1 MNRQILRSLPR
12 QIVTHRKICAEYSE
26 GGDCMYETKENI
38 EKVILVAVSTGNEE
52 DAMESLDELEELVKT
67 AGAEV
72 VGRIV
77 QNLEHINNATYVGT
91 GKVQEIK
98 DLIRETDAAAII
110 CDDEL
115 SPAQYKNLEDELNV
129 KVMDRTLVI
138 LDIFAG
144 RARTA
149 EGKIQVELAQLRY
162 RSTRLIGMRNLS
174 RQGGGIG
181 TRGPGEKKLEVD
193 RRLIRN
199 RIAQLKEQVRDMENH
214 RQVTRA
220 KRQDNPVPVVAI
232 VGYTN
237 AGKSTLLNTLTDASV
252 LEEDK
257 LFATLDP
264 TTRNYKLHDGQEVL
278 LTDTVGFIRKL
289 PHHLIDAFRSTLEE
303 AKYSDIIIHVVDASN
318 PSMDKN
324 IHAVYET
331 LENLNV
337 KDKIIITVFNKQD
350 KLIEKPILRDFK
362 ADYVV
367 NAAIKKGIGIDE
379 INEAVEKAL
388 TSMRVMVEKVFDY
401 ADAGKIGL
409 IRKYGQLINEEYKE
423 DGIYVKAY
431 VPAAMVKQ
439 L

>member
-1 MNRQILRSLPR
+1 MQELYNTEEQ
-12 QIVTHRKICAEYSE
+12 
-26 GGDCMYETKENI
+26 I
-38 EKVILVAVSTGNEE
+38 EKVILVSVSTDSDDNPQ
-52 DAMESLDELEELVKT
+52 ESLDELEELVNT
-67 AGAEV
+67 AGAQV
-72 VGRIV
+72 VGRII
-77 QNLEHINNATYVGT
+77 QNLDFPSKATYIGS
-91 GKVQEIK
+91 GKVEELK
-98 DLIRETDAAAII
+98 DLIWELEATAIV

-115 SPAQYKNLEDELNV
+115 TPAQYKNLEDELDV
-129 KVMDRTLVI
+129 KVMDRTLII

-144 RARTA
+144 RAKTA

-193 RRLIRN
+193 RRLIRD
-199 RIAQLKEQVRDMENH
+199 RISQLKKQVTEMEAH

-264 TTRNYKLHDGQEVL
+264 TTRNYKLANGQEVL

-303 AKYSDIIIHVVDASN
+303 AKYSDIIIHVIDASN
-318 PSMDKN
+318 PVMDKN
-324 IHAVYET
+324 VDAVYET
-331 LENLNV
+331 LKNLDV
-337 KDKIIITVFNKQD
+337 KDKVIITVFNKID
-350 KLIEKPILRDFK
+350 KLDEIPVLTDKN

-367 NAAIKKGIGIDE
+367 KAAIKKGQGLDE
-379 INEAVEKAL
+379 IDSAIEQAL
-388 TSMRVMVEKVFDY
+388 TSLRVYIEKVFPY
-401 ADAGKIGL
+401 SDAGKPGL
-409 IRKYGQLINEEYKE
+409 IRKYGQLLKEEYRE
-423 DGIYVKAY
+423 DGIYVEAY
-431 VPAAMVKQ
+431 VPKEIENR

>member
-1 MNRQILRSLPR
+1 
-12 QIVTHRKICAEYSE
+12 
-26 GGDCMYETKENI
+26 MYETAENT
-38 EKVILVAVSTGNEE
+38 EKIILVAVATGNED
-52 DAMESLDELEELVKT
+52 DAMESLDELEELVNT
-67 AGAEV
+67 AGAV
-72 VGRIV
+72 VMGRVI
-77 QNLEHINNATYVGT
+77 QNLDHINNTTYVGS

-98 DLIRETDAAAII
+98 DLIWETEADAIV

-115 SPAQYKNLEDELNV
+115 SPAQYKNLEDELDV
-129 KVMDRTLVI
+129 KVMDRTLII

-144 RARTA
+144 RAKSA

-199 RIAQLKEQVRDMENH
+199 RISQLKEQVRNMESH

-237 AGKSTLLNTLTDASV
+237 AGKSTLLNTLTAANV

-264 TTRNYKLHDGQEVL
+264 TTRNYKLPNGQEVL

-303 AKYSDIIIHVVDASN
+303 AKYSDIIIHVVDCSN

-324 IHAVYET
+324 VHAVYET
-331 LENLNV
+331 LKNLEV
-337 KDKIIITVFNKQD
+337 KDKIIITVFNKID
-350 KLIEKPILRDFK
+350 KVEEKPVLRDFN
-362 ADYVV
+362 ADYTVS
-367 NAAIKKGIGIDE
+367 AAIKKNIGLNE
-379 INEAVEKAL
+379 INDAIEAAL
-388 TSMRVMVEKVFDY
+388 KSMRVMVEKVYDY
-401 ADAGKIGL
+401 SEAGKIGI
-409 IRKYGQLINEEYKE
+409 IRKYGQVLSEEYKE
-423 DGIYVKAY
+423 DGIHLKAY
-431 VPAAMVKQ
+431 VPSQIMDRI
-439 L
+439 

>member
-1 MNRQILRSLPR
+1 
-12 QIVTHRKICAEYSE
+12 
-26 GGDCMYETKENI
+26 MYETKEI
-38 EKVILVAVSTGNEE
+38 KEKVILVAVSTDSET
-52 DAMESLDELEELVKT
+52 DIDESLDELEELVNT
-67 AGAEV
+67 AGAQV
-72 VGRIV
+72 VGRVV
-77 QNLEHINNATYVGT
+77 QNLEHINNTTYFGT
-91 GKVQEIK
+91 GKVKEIQ
-98 DLIRETDAAAII
+98 DLIWETEADAVI

-115 SPAQYKNLEDELNV
+115 SPAQYKNLEDQLNV
-129 KVMDRTLVI
+129 KIMDRTLII

-144 RARTA
+144 RAKTA

-199 RIAQLKEQVRDMENH
+199 RISQLKDQVKDMEAH

-220 KRQDNPVPVVAI
+220 KRQENPVPVVAI

-264 TTRNYKLHDGQEVL
+264 TTRNYKLPDGQEVL

-318 PSMDKN
+318 PAMDKN

-331 LENLNV
+331 LEDLQV

-350 KLIEKPILRDFK
+350 KLENKPILRDMQ
-362 ADYVV
+362 ADYTV
-367 NAAIKKGIGIDE
+367 NAAIKKGVGLDE
-379 INEAVEKAL
+379 INNAIEEALK
-388 TSMRVMVEKVFDY
+388 SMRVMIDKVFSYDK
-401 ADAGKIGL
+401 AGNVGL
-409 IRKYGQLINEEYKE
+409 IRKYGQLISEEYKE

-431 VPAAMVKQ
+431 VPANLVNK

>member
-1 MNRQILRSLPR
+1 
-12 QIVTHRKICAEYSE
+12 
-26 GGDCMYETKENI
+26 MYETAENT
-38 EKVILVAVSTGNEE
+38 EKIILVAVATGNED
-52 DAMESLDELEELVKT
+52 DAMESLDELEELVNT
-67 AGAEV
+67 AGAVV
-72 VGRIV
+72 VGRVI
-77 QNLEHINNATYVGT
+77 QNLDHINNTTYVGS

-98 DLIRETDAAAII
+98 DLIWETEADAIV

-115 SPAQYKNLEDELNV
+115 SPAQYKNLEDELDV
-129 KVMDRTLVI
+129 KVMDRTLII

-144 RARTA
+144 RAKSA

-199 RIAQLKEQVRDMENH
+199 RISQLKEQVRNMESH

-237 AGKSTLLNTLTDASV
+237 AGKSTLLNTLTAANV

-264 TTRNYKLHDGQEVL
+264 TTRNYKLPNGQEVL
-278 LTDTVGFIRKL
+278 LTDTVGFIRRL

-303 AKYSDIIIHVVDASN
+303 AKYSDIIIHVVDCSN

-324 IHAVYET
+324 VHAVYET
-331 LENLNV
+331 LKNLEV
-337 KDKIIITVFNKQD
+337 KDKIIITVFNKID
-350 KLIEKPILRDFK
+350 KVEEKPVLRDFN
-362 ADYVV
+362 ADYTVS
-367 NAAIKKGIGIDE
+367 AAIKKNIGLNE
-379 INEAVEKAL
+379 INDAIEAAL
-388 TSMRVMVEKVFDY
+388 KSMRVMVEKVYDY
-401 ADAGKIGL
+401 SEAGKIGI
-409 IRKYGQLINEEYKE
+409 IRKYGQVLSEEYKE
-423 DGIYVKAY
+423 DGIHLKAY
-431 VPAAMVKQ
+431 VPSQIMDRI
-439 L
+439 

>member
-1 MNRQILRSLPR
+1 
-12 QIVTHRKICAEYSE
+12 
-26 GGDCMYETKENI
+26 MYENKEEL
-38 EKVILVAVSTGNEE
+38 EKVILVAVSTGHEE
-52 DAMESLDELEELVKT
+52 DAQESLDELEELVST
-67 AGAEV
+67 AGAVV
-72 VGRIV
+72 VGRVV
-77 QNLEHINNATYVGT
+77 QNLEHVNNTTYVGT
-91 GKVQEIK
+91 GKVKEIK
-98 DLIRETDAAAII
+98 DLIWETDADAIV

-115 SPAQYKNLEDELNV
+115 SPAQYKNLEDELEV
-129 KVMDRTLVI
+129 KVMDRTLII

-144 RARTA
+144 RAKTA

-199 RIAQLKEQVRDMENH
+199 RISQLKEQVSEMENH

-237 AGKSTLLNTLTDASV
+237 AGKSTLLNTVTNAEV

-264 TTRNYKLHDGQEVL
+264 TTRNYKLPDGQEVL

-324 IHAVYET
+324 VHAVYET
-331 LENLNV
+331 LDNLGV
-337 KDKIIITVFNKQD
+337 KDKTIITVFNKED
-350 KLIEKPILRDFK
+350 KLETKPILRDFK

-367 NAAIKKGIGIDE
+367 HGAIKKGIGIDD
-379 INEAVEKAL
+379 INEAIENAVK
-388 TSMRVMVEKVFDY
+388 SMRVLYENVFTY
-401 ADAGKIGL
+401 AEAGKTGL
-409 IRKYGQLINEEYKE
+409 IRKYGQLLEEEYKE
-423 DGIYVKAY
+423 DGIHVKAY
-431 VPAAMVKQ
+431 VPTS
-439 L
+439 LIGRLN

>member
-1 MNRQILRSLPR
+1 
-12 QIVTHRKICAEYSE
+12 
-26 GGDCMYETKENI
+26 MYETKEVK
-38 EKVILVAVSTGNEE
+38 EKVILVAVSTDSET
-52 DAMESLDELEELVKT
+52 DIDESLDELEELVNT
-67 AGAEV
+67 AGAQV
-72 VGRIV
+72 VGRVV
-77 QNLEHINNATYVGT
+77 QNLEHINNTTYVGT
-91 GKVQEIK
+91 GKVKEIQ
-98 DLIRETDAAAII
+98 DLIWETKADAVI

-115 SPAQYKNLEDELNV
+115 SPAQYKNLEDQLNV
-129 KVMDRTLVI
+129 KIMDRTLII

-144 RARTA
+144 RAKTA

-181 TRGPGEKKLEVD
+181 TKGPGEKKLEVD

-199 RIAQLKEQVRDMENH
+199 RISQLKDQVKDMEAH

-220 KRQDNPVPVVAI
+220 KRQEKPVPVVAI

-264 TTRNYKLHDGQEVL
+264 TTRNYKLPDGQEVL

-318 PSMDKN
+318 PAMDKN

-331 LENLNV
+331 LENLQV
-337 KDKIIITVFNKQD
+337 KEKIIITVFNKQD
-350 KLIEKPILRDFK
+350 KLENKPILRDMR
-362 ADYVV
+362 ADYTV
-367 NAAIKKGIGIDE
+367 NAAIKKGVGLDE
-379 INEAVEKAL
+379 INNAIEEALK
-388 TSMRVMVEKVFDY
+388 SMRVMINKVFSYDK
-401 ADAGKIGL
+401 AGNVGL
-409 IRKYGQLINEEYKE
+409 IRKYGQLISEEYKE

-431 VPAAMVKQ
+431 VPVNLVNK

>member
-1 MNRQILRSLPR
+1 
-12 QIVTHRKICAEYSE
+12 
-26 GGDCMYETKENI
+26 MYETKEEL
-38 EKVILVAVSTGNEE
+38 EKVILVAVATGDE
-52 DAMESLDELEELVKT
+52 DNAEESLDELEELVST
-67 AGAEV
+67 AGAV
-72 VGRIV
+72 VAGRMI
-77 QNLEHINNATYVGT
+77 QNLEHINNATYIGS
-91 GKVQEIK
+91 GKVKELK
-98 DLIRETDAAAII
+98 DLIWETEADAII

-115 SPAQYKNLEDELNV
+115 TPAQYKNLEDELDV
-129 KVMDRTLVI
+129 KVMDRTLII
-138 LDIFAG
+138 LDIFAK
-144 RARTA
+144 RAKTA

-193 RRLIRN
+193 RRVIRN
-199 RIAQLKEQVRDMENH
+199 RIAQLREQVGELENH
-214 RQVTRA
+214 RQVTRS

-264 TTRNYKLHDGQEVL
+264 TTRNYKLPDGQEVL

-289 PHHLIDAFRSTLEE
+289 PHHLIDAFKSTLEE

-318 PSMDKN
+318 ESMDKN
-324 IHAVYET
+324 MHAVYET
-331 LENLNV
+331 LKKLDV
-337 KDKIIITVFNKQD
+337 KDKIVITVFNKLD
-350 KLIEKPILRDFK
+350 KLEDKPILSDFN

-367 NAAIKKGIGIDE
+367 NAAIKKKAGLDD
-379 INEAVEKAL
+379 INEALEKAL
-388 TSMRVMVEKVFDY
+388 KSMRVTVEKVLDY
-401 ADAGKIGL
+401 ADAGKVGL
-409 IRKYGQLINEEYKE
+409 IRKYGQIISEEYKE
-423 DGIYVKAY
+423 DGIHIKAS
-431 VPAAMVKQ
+431 VPAQMAGK

>member
-1 MNRQILRSLPR
+1 
-12 QIVTHRKICAEYSE
+12 
-26 GGDCMYETKENI
+26 MYETKEKL
-38 EKVILVAVSTGNEE
+38 EKVILVAVSTDSGV
-52 DAMESLDELEELVKT
+52 DAEESLDELEELVNT
-67 AGAEV
+67 AGAVV
-72 VGRIV
+72 VGRVI
-77 QNLEHINNATYVGT
+77 QNLEHINNATYVGS
-91 GKVQEIK
+91 GKVQELNDFIW
-98 DLIRETDAAAII
+98 ENEADAIV

-129 KVMDRTLVI
+129 KVMDRTLII

-144 RARTA
+144 RAKSA

-193 RRLIRN
+193 RRLIRD
-199 RIAQLKEQVRDMENH
+199 RISQLKEQVRNMENH
-214 RQVTRA
+214 RQVTRS

-237 AGKSTLLNTLTDASV
+237 AGKSTLLNTLTEANV

-264 TTRNYKLHDGQEVL
+264 TTRNYRLPNGQEIL

-303 AKYSDIIIHVVDASN
+303 AKYSDIILHVVDCSN
-318 PSMDKN
+318 PAMDRN
-324 IHAVYET
+324 VHAVYET
-331 LENLNV
+331 LENLDV

-350 KLIEKPILRDFK
+350 KLVEKPILRDFK

-367 NAAIKKGIGIDE
+367 DAAVKKGIGIDD
-379 INEAVEKAL
+379 IHEAIEKAL
-388 TSMRVMVEKVFDY
+388 KSMRVLIERVFDY
-401 ADAGKIGL
+401 ADAGKTGL
-409 IRKYGQLINEEYKE
+409 IRKYGQLISEEYKE
-423 DGIYVKAY
+423 DGIYIKAY
-431 VPAAMVKQ
+431 VPSQMIDK

>member
-1 MNRQILRSLPR
+1 
-12 QIVTHRKICAEYSE
+12 
-26 GGDCMYETKENI
+26 MYENKEEL

-52 DAMESLDELEELVKT
+52 DAQESLDELEELVST
-67 AGAEV
+67 AGAVV
-72 VGRIV
+72 VGRVV
-77 QNLEHINNATYVGT
+77 QNLEHINNTTYVGT
-91 GKVQEIK
+91 GKVKEIK
-98 DLIRETDAAAII
+98 DLIWETDADAIV

-115 SPAQYKNLEDELNV
+115 SPAQYKNLEDELEV
-129 KVMDRTLVI
+129 KVMDRTLII

-144 RARTA
+144 RAKTA

-199 RIAQLKEQVRDMENH
+199 RISQLKEQVSEMENH

-237 AGKSTLLNTLTDASV
+237 AGKSTLLNTVTNAEV

-264 TTRNYKLHDGQEVL
+264 TTRNYKLPDGQEVL

-324 IHAVYET
+324 VHAVYET
-331 LENLNV
+331 LDNLGV
-337 KDKIIITVFNKQD
+337 KDKTIITVFNKED
-350 KLIEKPILRDFK
+350 KLETKPILRDFK

-367 NAAIKKGIGIDE
+367 HGAIKKGIGIDD
-379 INEAVEKAL
+379 INEAIENAVK
-388 TSMRVMVEKVFDY
+388 SMRVLYENVFTY
-401 ADAGKIGL
+401 AEAGKTGL
-409 IRKYGQLINEEYKE
+409 IRKYGQLLEQEYKE
-423 DGIYVKAY
+423 DGIHVKAY
-431 VPAAMVKQ
+431 VPTS
-439 L
+439 LIGRLN

>member
-1 MNRQILRSLPR
+1 
-12 QIVTHRKICAEYSE
+12 
-26 GGDCMYETKENI
+26 MYETAENT
-38 EKVILVAVSTGNEE
+38 EKIILVAVATGNED
-52 DAMESLDELEELVKT
+52 DAMESLDELEELVNT
-67 AGAEV
+67 AGAVV
-72 VGRIV
+72 VGRVI
-77 QNLEHINNATYVGT
+77 QNLDHINNTTYVGS

-98 DLIRETDAAAII
+98 DLIWETEADAIV

-115 SPAQYKNLEDELNV
+115 SPAQYKNLEDELDV
-129 KVMDRTLVI
+129 KVMDRTLII

-144 RARTA
+144 RAKSA

-199 RIAQLKEQVRDMENH
+199 RISQLKEQVRNMESH

-237 AGKSTLLNTLTDASV
+237 AGKSTLLNTLTAANV

-264 TTRNYKLHDGQEVL
+264 TTRNYKLPNGQEVL

-303 AKYSDIIIHVVDASN
+303 AKYSDIIIHVVDCSN

-324 IHAVYET
+324 VHAVYET
-331 LENLNV
+331 LKNLEV
-337 KDKIIITVFNKQD
+337 KDKIIITVFNKID
-350 KLIEKPILRDFK
+350 KVEEKPVLRDFN
-362 ADYVV
+362 ADYTVS
-367 NAAIKKGIGIDE
+367 AAIKKNIGLNE
-379 INEAVEKAL
+379 ITDAIEVAL
-388 TSMRVMVEKVFDY
+388 KSMRVMVEKVYDY
-401 ADAGKIGL
+401 SEAGKIGI
-409 IRKYGQLINEEYKE
+409 IRKYGQVLSEEYKE
-423 DGIYVKAY
+423 DGIHLKAY
-431 VPAAMVKQ
+431 VPSQIMDRI
-439 L
+439 

>member
-1 MNRQILRSLPR
+1 
-12 QIVTHRKICAEYSE
+12 
-26 GGDCMYETKENI
+26 MYETAENT
-38 EKVILVAVSTGNEE
+38 EKIILVAVATGNED
-52 DAMESLDELEELVKT
+52 DAMESLDELEELVNT
-67 AGAEV
+67 AGAVV
-72 VGRIV
+72 VGRVI
-77 QNLEHINNATYVGT
+77 QNLDHINNTTYVGS

-98 DLIRETDAAAII
+98 DLIWETEADAIV

-115 SPAQYKNLEDELNV
+115 SPAQYKNLEDELDV
-129 KVMDRTLVI
+129 KVMDRTLII

-144 RARTA
+144 RAKSA

-199 RIAQLKEQVRDMENH
+199 RISQLKEQVRNMESH

-237 AGKSTLLNTLTDASV
+237 AGKSTLLNTLTAANV

-264 TTRNYKLHDGQEVL
+264 TTRNYKLPNGQEVL

-303 AKYSDIIIHVVDASN
+303 AKYSDIIIHVVDCSN

-324 IHAVYET
+324 VHAVYET
-331 LENLNV
+331 LKNLEV
-337 KDKIIITVFNKQD
+337 KEKIIITVFNKID
-350 KLIEKPILRDFK
+350 KVEEKPVLRDFN
-362 ADYVV
+362 ADYTVS
-367 NAAIKKGIGIDE
+367 AAIKKNIGLNE
-379 INEAVEKAL
+379 INDAIEVAL
-388 TSMRVMVEKVFDY
+388 KSMRVMVEKVYDY
-401 ADAGKIGL
+401 SEAGKIGI
-409 IRKYGQLINEEYKE
+409 IRKYGQVLSEEYKE
-423 DGIYVKAY
+423 DGIHLKAY
-431 VPAAMVKQ
+431 VPSQIMDRI
-439 L
+439 

>member
-1 MNRQILRSLPR
+1 
-12 QIVTHRKICAEYSE
+12 
-26 GGDCMYETKENI
+26 MYDTEQKA
-38 EKVILVAVSTGNEE
+38 EKVILVAVSYNRPE
-52 DAMESLDELEELVKT
+52 DAEESLDELEELVNT
-67 AGAEV
+67 AGAIV
-72 VGRIV
+72 VGRMI
-77 QNLEHINNATYVGT
+77 QNIEHSSNATYIGS
-91 GKVQEIK
+91 GKVSELK
-98 DLIRETDAAAII
+98 DLIWETDATAIV

-115 SPAQYKNLEDELNV
+115 SPAQYKNLEDELDV
-129 KVMDRTLVI
+129 KVMDRTLII

-144 RARTA
+144 RAKTA

-199 RIAQLKEQVRDMENH
+199 RISQLKSQVEDMENH

-220 KRQDNPVPVVAI
+220 RRQDNPVPVVAI

-264 TTRNYKLHDGQEVL
+264 TTRNYKLPDGQEIL

-303 AKYSDIIIHVVDASN
+303 AKYSDIILHVVDSSN
-318 PSMDKN
+318 PVMDKN
-324 IHAVYET
+324 VHAVYET
-331 LENLNV
+331 LEKLDI
-337 KDKIIITVFNKQD
+337 KDKIIITIFNKID
-350 KLIEKPILRDFK
+350 KLEEKPILKDFK
-362 ADYVV
+362 ADYTIE
-367 NAAIKKGIGIDE
+367 AAIKKGVGIDG
-379 INEAVEKAL
+379 INETISKAL
-388 TSMRVMVEKVFDY
+388 KSMRIHIERVFSY
-401 ADAGKIGL
+401 AEAGKPGL
-409 IRKYGQLINEEYKE
+409 IRKYGQLIREEYRE
-423 DGIYVKAY
+423 DGIFVEAY
-431 VPAAMVKQ
+431 VPAEIMEK